1 MLDYNNVHDSFL
13 ILVHVLNITSRR
25 LVGAVAVTL
34 QNEVF
39 FLGAISIIS
48 FYPNIL

>member
-1 MLDYNNVHDSFL
+1 MLDYNNVHDSLL
-13 ILVHVLNITSRR
+13 ILVHVLNITSKRH
-25 LVGAVAVTL
+25 VGAVAVTL

-39 FLGAISIIS
+39 FRRTILIIS